1 MARAIGRFDN
11 IVAQLEKL
19 QKDANQILDAYTDE
33 LLCKEPRGTSWGDL
47 KYRAPAGSTINHIN
61 ALKLLSEKLTEQK
74 IPTETIL
81 LGRFH
86 PRKDELERCVLYP
99 QKRTLA
105 R

>member
-47 KYRAPAGSTINHIN
+47 KYRKIAAPTGSTINHIN
-61 ALKLLSEKLTEQK
+61 ALKLLSERNL
-74 IPTETIL
+74 
-81 LGRFH
+81 RN
-86 PRKDELERCVLYP
+86 RKSRPKQSC
-99 QKRTLA
+99 
-105 R
+105 